1 MDPDS
6 SVVPQ
11 EYVVTLR
18 PGDPLSL
25 PINVT
30 TFEQSPLDLYILFDL
45 SMSTSDEVEAI
56 RTVARTICKWVE
68 GKGGWRERREGKEEE
83 SSLKCVILTFKHT
96 PLQLVIYGILLIK
109 LKLELEDSLTSL

>member
-11 EYVVTLR
+11 EYVITLR
-18 PGDPLSL
+18 PGDPLLL

-30 TFEQSPLDLYILFDL
+30 TFKQSPLDLYILFDL

-56 RTVARTICKWVE
+56 RTVARTIRKWVE
-68 GKGGWRERREGKEEE
+68 GKGGLRERREEREEE
-83 SSLKCVILTFKHT
+83 GNLKGEERVEK
-96 PLQLVIYGILLIK
+96 VKVAKRGK
-109 LKLELEDSLTSL
+109 